1 MAHHEAVLRA
11 YGLTMTQYTVLL
23 IISREG
29 GMSGAQLARS
39 CGVTQQSM
47 GSVLTNMENKELI
60 RRETSPV
67 HAKVQIATLTAEGQ
81 ALLDRAYQEVIILER
96 ALTDAFTPS
105 EHTALCELL
114 ERATTVLIQQTRH
127 ATAPPPPEPAAT
139 LFRCS
144 VVPSVAGV
152 AGVPG
157 GRTEHPRAVVL
168 GPRGGP
174 RPDDHQDGDG
184 GPQQVED
191 PGEHREPYG
200 RRTVHRPL
208 RGRAFLGRAYLDGPR
223 LEVRLPGPP
232 PPGPPPPG
240 VHLPG
245 SRSAGAAPERRG
257 PRPRARSA
265 RWTRSARCR
274 RARPCRSP
282 WRTRRRG
289 RRRPPRRTPGRCGA
303 AAAWWR
309 ARPRRPALRASC
321 ARPAGTCSRRR

>member
-1 MAHHEAVLRA
+1 MEIPIENDLCVRIRRSEQALMAHHEAVLRA

-127 ATAPPPPEPAAT
+127 ATAPPPA
-139 LFRCS
+139 
-144 VVPSVAGV
+144 
-152 AGVPG
+152 
-157 GRTEHPRAVVL
+157 
-168 GPRGGP
+168 
-174 RPDDHQDGDG
+174 
-184 GPQQVED
+184 
-191 PGEHREPYG
+191 
-200 RRTVHRPL
+200 
-208 RGRAFLGRAYLDGPR
+208 
-223 LEVRLPGPP
+223 
-232 PPGPPPPG
+232 
-240 VHLPG
+240 
-245 SRSAGAAPERRG
+245 
-257 PRPRARSA
+257 
-265 RWTRSARCR
+265 
-274 RARPCRSP
+274 
-282 WRTRRRG
+282 
-289 RRRPPRRTPGRCGA
+289 
-303 AAAWWR
+303 
-309 ARPRRPALRASC
+309 
-321 ARPAGTCSRRR
+321 